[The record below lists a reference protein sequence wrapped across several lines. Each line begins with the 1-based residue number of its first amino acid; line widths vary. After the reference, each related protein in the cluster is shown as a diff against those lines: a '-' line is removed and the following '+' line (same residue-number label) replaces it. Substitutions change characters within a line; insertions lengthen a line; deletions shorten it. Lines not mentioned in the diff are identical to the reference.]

1 MKQGKK
7 VAAVFCAAVMTVGVV
22 ALSAC
27 AEADDTDIGVVEG
40 NFGTVATEEQ
50 LGTALDSI
58 TESAPFGDTEAADWA
73 YGFNFK
79 ANATATVD
87 AFDVDN
93 NGNFVPVTT
102 SADLGIDYN
111 LSLSKTTANELGLDV
126 KGSGAV
132 ALNGKSGEE
141 ELSYSAEVYNDIEN
155 AYVKLTANE
164 ETLKLKVSYETIFDM
179 IGSALPL
186 ALAEADETDAPDDT
200 TDVTIDGVAFDPS
213 EMLGMLAAMGFQVYI
228 DDSDGLKIKVSA
240 TEDTVGTILEQA
252 GVSAEAVKF
261 NEFVFNIYFSFDAQG
276 NFEKFGAQINVN
288 LEVAVVPATATTEAQ
303 SVKVSVKCGAALV
316 PYSGTV
322 TLPDDLNTYHSMDAL
337 PF

>member
-7 VAAVFCAAVMTVGVV
+7 VVAILCAAVMTVGVG
-22 ALSAC
+22 ALAAC
-27 AEADDTDIGVVEG
+27 SEADDTEIGVVEG

-50 LGTALDSI
+50 LGTAIDSI
-58 TESAPFGDTEAADWA
+58 SESAPFGDTEAADWT

-87 AFDVDN
+87 AFDVDE
-93 NGNFVPVTT
+93 NGNFVSVTT
-102 SADLGIDYN
+102 SADLGLDYN

-126 KGSGAV
+126 KGSGTV

-141 ELSYSAEVYNDIEN
+141 ELSYSADVYNDIEN

-164 ETLKLKVSYETIFDM
+164 ETLKLKVSYETILGM
-179 IGSALPL
+179 IGDALPI
-186 ALAEADETDAPDDT
+186 ALAETDETNQPDEPDDLP
-200 TDVTIDGVAFDPS
+200 TDGTMFDPA
-213 EMLGMLAAMGFQVYI
+213 EMLGMLAEMGFNVYV
-228 DDSDGLKIKVSA
+228 DDADGLKIKVSA
-240 TEDTVGTILEQA
+240 TENTVETILEQA

-261 NEFVFNIYFSFDAQG
+261 NEFVFDIYFSFDAQG
-276 NFEKFGAQINVN
+276 NFEKFGTQINVN